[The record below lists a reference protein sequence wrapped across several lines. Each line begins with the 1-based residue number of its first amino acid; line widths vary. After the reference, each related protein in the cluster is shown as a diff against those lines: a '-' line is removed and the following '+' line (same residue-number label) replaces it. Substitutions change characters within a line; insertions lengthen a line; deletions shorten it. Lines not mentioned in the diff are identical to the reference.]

1 MAVSTPVPAL
11 YEPGAPPP
19 TLPLLTSQTDIF
31 YNPLHSCTI
40 TAREELPPG
49 QQTRCHQSLPPTPNL
64 AGRVRFQSLPAH
76 SNDDVSED
84 SDSSLTSLS
93 SSDSDSESDS
103 DELNEEDNK
112 IGKPPG
118 EAGRPGRGGYNLRV
132 ALGWAADDHKK
143 LLVCIFIT
151 HFVSHNANVDID
163 LQDFVDWKV
172 DKCLDYKQSYMSQ
185 KPSSLG
191 LVNQA
196 VRDFLSL
203 IGVISE

>member
-49 QQTRCHQSLPPTPNL
+49 QQTKRHQSLPPTPNS
-64 AGRVRFQSLPAH
+64 AGRVRFQSLPAP
-76 SNDDVSED
+76 SNDNVSED

-93 SSDSDSESDS
+93 SSDSESDS

-112 IGKPPG
+112 IGKPQG

-143 LLVCIFIT
+143 LLVRIFIT
-151 HFVSHNANVDID
+151 SFCES
-163 LQDFVDWKV
+163 
-172 DKCLDYKQSYMSQ
+172 
-185 KPSSLG
+185 
-191 LVNQA
+191 
-196 VRDFLSL
+196 
-203 IGVISE
+203 